1 VGTKKGKLTSDQIV
15 IPIHPFLF
23 IMKYIHLPYLASLSL
38 MCILLTGCQE
48 AGPIV
53 DIEAEKQLISEL
65 SQQWA
70 DAESQKD
77 LEGSLSML
85 WDDAVMLP
93 PDADVVEG
101 IDAISQLYQD
111 FFEQVPYSSLTLAPT
126 AITVAASGDVAY
138 NWGNLSLEFD
148 GPDAPP
154 VVTMKFIATWEK
166 RGGTWKVTANM
177 FSYNSP
183 QSAE

>member
-1 VGTKKGKLTSDQIV
+1 MK
-15 IPIHPFLF
+15 F
-23 IMKYIHLPYLASLSL
+23 IRLPHLATLALI
-38 MCILLTGCQE
+38 CILFTGCQE
-48 AGPIV
+48 AGPTV
-53 DIEAEKQLISEL
+53 DIEAEKQMIAEL

-70 DAESQKD
+70 DAESRKD
-77 LEGSLSML
+77 LEGSLSMI
-85 WDDAVMLP
+85 WDDAVWLP
-93 PDADVVEG
+93 PDAEVVEG

-111 FFEQVPYSSLTLAPT
+111 FFEQVPYSSLSIVPT

-138 NWGNLSLEFD
+138 NWGNFNLGFD

-154 VVTMKFIATWEK
+154 IVTMKFIATWEK
-166 RGGTWKVTANM
+166 RGGQWKVTANM